1 MLLGPHGA
9 LLGEADQTTQH
20 NGYKLLHHSARGRCR
35 KEQAA
40 MPSFPTRSSAA
51 DSGAAEETC
60 EGKKGEKKEKTLSL
74 AVREGG
80 EVEGDGGAERGGL
93 RLAAEGGG
101 GRGGRRHVPPL
112 EIRSFASGSELL
124 MEEGGSQP

>member
-1 MLLGPHGA
+1 MLQRRL
-9 LLGEADQTTQH
+9 
-20 NGYKLLHHSARGRCR
+20 ARER
-35 KEQAA
+35 K
-40 MPSFPTRSSAA
+40 
-51 DSGAAEETC
+51 
-60 EGKKGEKKEKTLSL
+60 GKKKEKTLSL